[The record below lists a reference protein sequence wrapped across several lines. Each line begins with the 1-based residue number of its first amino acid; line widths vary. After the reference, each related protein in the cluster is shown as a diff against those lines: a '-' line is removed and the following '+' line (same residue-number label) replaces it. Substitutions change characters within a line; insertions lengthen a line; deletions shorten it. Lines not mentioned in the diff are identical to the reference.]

1 MMTSSI
7 RVRLPVSYALIAL
20 LTAGVLGAILLLS
33 LENFYTLQERTY
45 LETSASL
52 MSPGIAKV
60 LEAEEPPQRLHSYLQ
75 NLSFLIQAR
84 IRLLDPQDNVLADTG
99 SLQSQPFIYTNLTPY
114 GMGAEVL
121 HEGRSDRYLFN
132 VAINVIDSALLEP
145 DSKENLVCL
154 SPLPTENTLFGYG
167 IGGTGIQSPQ
177 HTDQVTR
184 IPIIG
189 STDQILGVLE
199 VSEGLALGRSI
210 IKNVARGW
218 MIAGAVSVIVAGL
231 AGWFVSR
238 RLVDPLTDLT
248 EVTHK
253 MATGDLSARAKI
265 ETRDELELLGRSFNT
280 MAAQVENIVST
291 LRRFIADAAHELH
304 TPITTLGVN
313 LELASEKD
321 QNLPRYIANAQDQT
335 ARLQALVDSMLDLS
349 RIEAGSQKRV
359 RFSLSQLLKE
369 VEEKFT
375 NQAQQKGIA
384 FDLELLSSSECN
396 ICGDLNQV
404 HRAVENLVDN
414 ALKFTPDG
422 GKVSLQLE
430 KHEHSCHLIVQDSG
444 IGILPEDMPEL
455 FQRFHRGRNATA
467 YPGSGL
473 GLAIVK
479 AIMDQHEAQIQ
490 VASDSGGT
498 RVTVTFPLDLR
509 P

>member
-1 MMTSSI
+1 MKTSSI

-60 LEAEEPPQRLHSYLQ
+60 LEAEESPERLHIYLQ

-84 IRLLDPQDNVLADTG
+84 IRLFDPQEKVLADTG

-121 HEGRSDRYLFN
+121 HEGRSDRYIYN
-132 VAINVIDSALLEP
+132 VAINVVDKALVGTNLE
-145 DSKENLVCL
+145 ENPVYL
-154 SPLPTENTLFGYG
+154 SPLPTENTLFGFG
-167 IGGTGIQSPQ
+167 LGDTETQSLQ
-177 HTDQVTR
+177 HTDQVIR
-184 IPIIG
+184 IPVID
-189 STDQILGVLE
+189 STNQVLGTLE
-199 VSEGLALGRSI
+199 VSEGLAFGRSI

-218 MIAGAVSVIVAGL
+218 IVAGVISVLVAGL

-248 EVTHK
+248 KVTHK
-253 MATGDLSARAKI
+253 MATGDLSARAGI

-280 MAAQVENIVST
+280 MAAQVENIVFT

-313 LELASEKD
+313 LELASERD
-321 QNLPRYIANAQDQT
+321 QNLPQYIANAQDQT

-349 RIEAGSQKRV
+349 RIEAGSQKRDK
-359 RFSLSQLLKE
+359 FSLDQLLKE

-375 NQAQQKGIA
+375 NQAQQKGIT
-384 FDLELLSSSECN
+384 FNLELPDSWGCN
-396 ICGDLNQV
+396 IRGDLNQV
-404 HRAVENLVDN
+404 RRAVENLVDN
-414 ALKFTPDG
+414 ALKFTPSG

-479 AIMDQHEAQIQ
+479 AILDQHEAPIQ
-490 VASDSGGT
+490 VASDSDGT
-498 RVTVTFPLDLR
+498 CVTVIFSHDL
-509 P
+509 